1 MYLPACAYIKYWLK
15 NLILSLLL
23 FAESIGGNIKWASGW
38 ALAGVAVASLGVWP
52 EMIKVLFDF
61 GLVLVGLWTIG
72 CWTCGWMLDLWML
85 DLWMLDLW
93 FDVELP
99 DVRLVV
105 WMFDTHL
112 WTKVE
117 HYVIFMLYVR
127 CLWWTF
133 HIYDIIT
140 VCDVYIVLYLMFEWV
155 GLVNKRKQQHKKI
168 GHFAECIYLGT
179 WHSEHSQVHEK
190 WLCRVF
196 FP

>member
-1 MYLPACAYIKYWLK
+1 
-15 NLILSLLL
+15 
-23 FAESIGGNIKWASGW
+23 
-38 ALAGVAVASLGVWP
+38 
-52 EMIKVLFDF
+52 MIKVLFDF

-127 CLWWTF
+127 CL
-133 HIYDIIT
+133 
-140 VCDVYIVLYLMFEWV
+140 
-155 GLVNKRKQQHKKI
+155 
-168 GHFAECIYLGT
+168 
-179 WHSEHSQVHEK
+179 
-190 WLCRVF
+190 
-196 FP
+196 